1 VCELEINT
9 VAPPGKNAADRE
21 EPMKINSNIFAAYLK
36 CPTKCWLRAKGER
49 LSGNT
54 YAEWVATQNAF
65 YRATGIERL
74 VARFPNHEIA
84 FSPSAANVQAAKWLV
99 SSITQTNHN
108 NITISDSG
116 VSDPKQAADR
126 TKEAQERVSAAALSN
141 LRSNMD

>member
-1 VCELEINT
+1 VE
-9 VAPPGKNAADRE
+9 
-21 EPMKINSNIFAAYLK
+21 
-36 CPTKCWLRAKGER
+36 
-49 LSGNT
+49 
-54 YAEWVATQNAF
+54 TQNAF

-84 FSPSAANVQAAKWLV
+84 FSPSVANVQAAKWLV

-108 NITISDSG
+108 NITISG

-126 TKEAQERVSAAALSN
+126 TKEVQERVSAAALSN